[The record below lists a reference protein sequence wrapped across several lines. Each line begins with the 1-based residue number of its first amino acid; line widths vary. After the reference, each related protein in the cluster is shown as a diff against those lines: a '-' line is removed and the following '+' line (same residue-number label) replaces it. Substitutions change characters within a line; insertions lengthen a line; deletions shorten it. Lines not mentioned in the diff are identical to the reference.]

1 MNNSKQERSLFN
13 PLLLVAIIMPVVW
26 NYYGLS
32 KNVSQMNMVA
42 NILYDLSKIIVV
54 VIFYLVVVKNDFKNM
69 SLKLFLLLFSTVNAI
84 SLIAMQ
90 MIMGIDER
98 ILIFPLLF
106 VIVTIVSIKKY
117 TSLKDW
123 FLFIS
128 ARCKS
133 LAFFKLRF
141 FSRFVFI
148 KLYRDKLIKYFLT

>member
-1 MNNSKQERSLFN
+1 MNNSKKERSLFN
-13 PLLLVAIIMPVVW
+13 PLLLVAIIMPAIW

-106 VIVTIVSIKKY
+106 VIVTIVSIKEY
-117 TSLKDW
+117 TSLND
-123 FLFIS
+123 
-128 ARCKS
+128 
-133 LAFFKLRF
+133 
-141 FSRFVFI
+141 
-148 KLYRDKLIKYFLT
+148 